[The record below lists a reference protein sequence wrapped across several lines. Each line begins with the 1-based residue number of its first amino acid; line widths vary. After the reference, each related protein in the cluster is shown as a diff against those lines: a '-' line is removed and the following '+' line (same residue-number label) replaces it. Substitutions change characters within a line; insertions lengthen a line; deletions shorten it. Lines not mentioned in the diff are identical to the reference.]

1 MNLNDLCQAWR
12 TRWPE
17 ALGAWS
23 KFTRLRE
30 PRWCLTHDA
39 AAGEGLTGS
48 FAMIRLSDQAVVI
61 DLAQVSESHVEAFP
75 LEILAHEIGHHVYA
89 PANLN
94 ENARM
99 IARMPWNYLDATNL
113 NPKERRHWIQMAREF
128 GYEVHAVF
136 FDVPLEVCLDRNRRR
151 QRVVPEDVMQRLA
164 SKLRPP
170 KFDEGFSKITV
181 VRVKPGTEPH
191 V

>member
-1 MNLNDLCQAWR
+1 MEVNSLLNQWR
-12 TRWPE
+12 THWPE
-17 ALGAWS
+17 ALGVWS

-30 PRWCLTHDA
+30 PRWCLTHEA

-94 ENARM
+94 DNARM
-99 IARMPWNYLDATNL
+99 LARMRWALPLKEHLAGFIGNL
-113 NPKERRHWIQMAREF
+113 YTDLLIN
-128 GYEVHAVF
+128 
-136 FDVPLEVCLDRNRRR
+136 DRL
-151 QRVVPEDVMQRLA
+151 QR
-164 SKLRPP
+164 S
-170 KFDEGFSKITV
+170 
-181 VRVKPGTEPH
+181 
-191 V
+191 